1 LRCSTKHKAKQ
12 QAAKIINMK
21 NRIIRLTE
29 SDVERLVKKI
39 IKETEDG
46 EEVPQGQDNPKDV
59 EKFLELAD
67 QYLFNKYGAYA
78 EKIDTTK
85 EKAMIIAALAKKWGV
100 ESGDLSKVKSILNT
114 ESSLRRKNLIN
125 EININDTV
133 KKLKAKGKVEPHEE
147 EKLLDYISKKI
158 DGNIKG
164 NSIKGDGFML
174 NITNKGFNVNKKSDK
189 KRMFNFDQ
197 IGDMVKYIKE
207 SKLDEVGGY
216 DDKNIM
222 AIHAGASMDSL
233 ANSFNELTI
242 TVEDLANAVA
252 NGDSKSELIEYLEK
266 AFDINN
272 FLIKDIETVI
282 NDFTEDDVIKSAKNM
297 IVSIKR
303 FNNKIDAITNF
314 SDAMGNDEKFTER
327 VKELLIELLPSLQE
341 FGDQLQITGHEFK
354 HRLAGHGRGSFGS
367 GFSNN

>member
-1 LRCSTKHKAKQ
+1 
-12 QAAKIINMK
+12 MK

-39 IKETEDG
+39 IKETE
-46 EEVPQGQDNPKDV
+46 EEQEVPQGQDNPKDV
-59 EKFLELAD
+59 EKFMELAD

-85 EKAMIIAALAKKWGV
+85 EKAMIIASLAKKWGV

-158 DGNIKG
+158 DGDIKG
-164 NSIKGDGFML
+164 SSIEGDDFKL
-174 NITNKGFNVNKKSDK
+174 TITNRGFNVNKKSDK

-207 SKLDEVGGY
+207 SRIDEVGGY
-216 DDKNIM
+216 DAHDIMGQHASTVMVNIKNSVLDLLRETSEFAKFLEQPKKDKN
-222 AIHAGASMDSL
+222 
-233 ANSFNELTI
+233 
-242 TVEDLANAVA
+242 
-252 NGDSKSELIEYLEK
+252 
-266 AFDINN
+266 DINE
-272 FLIKDIETVI
+272 FLGSIIDTIDETIITLDIMLK
-282 NDFTEDDVIKSAKNM
+282 DFTEDELIAEGRKFINILNKTIVNLKAISGTSIDSTVNVMSHDILHAMEPLSYACRSFINVFSKTDEMFVNRLSGKN
-297 IVSIKR
+297 R
-303 FNNKIDAITNF
+303 
-314 SDAMGNDEKFTER
+314 GWYGG
-327 VKELLIELLPSLQE
+327 ELNL
-341 FGDQLQITGHEFK
+341 
-354 HRLAGHGRGSFGS
+354 
-367 GFSNN
+367 N